1 MKGFLR
7 CTGTFL
13 PGNGGFWGA
22 FFNVDDMAEEEN
34 INFDDGIKPFY
45 SAVNGDG

>member
-1 MKGFLR
+1 MF
-7 CTGTFL
+7 
-13 PGNGGFWGA
+13 FWGA